1 MEFNK
6 GDIFYTVH
14 KDQYHVFKLLALD
27 EALDCC
33 HVLCYEPV
41 QALPAKDSLDQLSV
55 MMYHTP
61 IDRGGFSNPVWIANR
76 PLTADDL
83 IGYHEY
89 IRQTQAPADYIPLAS
104 SYFNEGIRL
113 SDEGKHAEAIE
124 AYSKASDL
132 VPMFYEAIDNRAFC
146 KMDLGLWQAAIE
158 DFHQSL
164 EVNPVSILAEFSIG
178 ECYLNMKNYQ
188 EAKTQFEKALAI
200 DPAHQLSKDFLQK
213 AISML

>member
-6 GDIFYTVH
+6 GDVFYTVH
-14 KDQYHVFKLLALD
+14 EDQYHVFKLLALD
-27 EALDCC
+27 EAHNCC

-41 QALPAKDSLDQLSV
+41 PGLPTKDILDQLSV

-61 IDRGGFSNPVWIANR
+61 IDSAGFSNPVWVANR
-76 PLTADDL
+76 PLSSDDL

-89 IRQTQAPADYIPLAS
+89 LRQTQAPADYIPLAS

-164 EVNPVSILAEFSIG
+164 QVNPVSILAEFSIG
-178 ECYLNMKNYQ
+178 ECYLNMKRYQ